1 MGITLKTVPYF
12 FVVVFISVLLSYLA
26 IIEMV
31 RDGSTIR
38 AFLLPNFEY
47 VTVMLTGIK
56 VCTTVRIT
64 AICVLTFIVGP
75 LSTKQV

>member
-1 MGITLKTVPYF
+1 MHLGFITLGAKPSF
-12 FVVVFISVLLSYLA
+12 FVVVFICVPHSYLA

-64 AICVLTFIVGP
+64 AVCVLIFILG
-75 LSTKQV
+75 L